1 MCYMQI
7 AQHLL
12 KGGLQ
17 VPCSFTDALSF
28 ALVRSTIIRPVKS
41 INSFTLCKVKSYLH
55 MLAEK
60 ILEDTKALI
69 ASGVSASKHRGGGV
83 GEVSIQ
89 TPTVCDLCHDGNLK
103 QRNLKYQNLYH

>member
-1 MCYMQI
+1 MQI
-7 AQHLL
+7 AQHVTSHCIMNIY
-12 KGGLQ
+12 KICLQ

-41 INSFTLCKVKSYLH
+41 INSFTLCKVKLYLH

-69 ASGVSASKHRGGGV
+69 TSGVSASKHTYNM
-83 GEVSIQ
+83 I
-89 TPTVCDLCHDGNLK
+89 
-103 QRNLKYQNLYH
+103 